1 MDAPDFS
8 LWVVHKEVA
17 NIVNMPETNYI
28 TRLMG
33 YVGKLKAAED
43 DYSKQVKRADEGSRA
58 EAVAVMG
65 RESAKAHRLQ
75 LEALFPDIA
84 FDE

>member
-1 MDAPDFS
+1 
-8 LWVVHKEVA
+8 
-17 NIVNMPETNYI
+17 MPEVNYI
-28 TRLMG
+28 TKLIEYRD
-33 YVGKLKAAED
+33 KLKSAED
-43 DYSKQVKRADEGSRA
+43 DYSKQVKRANEGSRQ

-84 FDE
+84 LDE